1 MNALLDE
8 FGVGDAQE
16 RDESWRYSKA
26 ALRALS
32 QQEFA
37 LALGDAALSSAL
49 IERFDWPETRGS
61 RLVFINGRIAE
72 RYSDGAAVESALQI
86 AHENERVALTIAA
99 TLDRPLHLVY
109 VNVPGAQRSR
119 WTASCDVDV
128 HAGNATLI
136 EQHISDPS
144 ADMLG
149 SLTSNISV
157 ASGADLHII
166 TQSDL
171 ADSASLYRRSI
182 AHIDGV
188 LRTTHALAGGRLQ
201 RFDLACR
208 LNKPKSRYD
217 GRGVFALRGRQHV
230 DVHLDIRHSARNT
243 SSDILWRGIADQR
256 SRGILHGAIT
266 VAQGADGADAQL
278 QTKNILLSANAEIDA
293 QPVLEIY
300 ADEVKASHGAT
311 VGQLDE
317 RALFYLR
324 SRGVPASD
332 ARTMLISGFANEALG
347 FVDGPIRARLD
358 AWLAQHLQLTVEPT
372 S

>member
-8 FGVGDAQE
+8 FGVGDEQE
-16 RDESWRYSKA
+16 RDESWRYSRT

-32 QQEFA
+32 QQDFQPA
-37 LALGDAALSSAL
+37 ATDAELSPAL
-49 IERFDWPETRGS
+49 IEQFDWQDTRGS
-61 RLVFINGRIAE
+61 RLAFINGKIAE
-72 RYSDGAAVESALQI
+72 RYSDVIAVESALSISQEKDRI
-86 AHENERVALTIAA
+86 ALTLSS
-99 TLDRPLHLVY
+99 TLDRPLHLVF
-109 VNVPGAQRSR
+109 VNAPGAERTR
-119 WTASCDVDV
+119 WTSSCDIDV
-128 HAGNATLI
+128 RAGRATLI
-136 EQHISDPS
+136 EQHVGDVG
-144 ADMLG
+144 ADVLG
-149 SLTSNISV
+149 SLTSSINV
-157 ASGADLHII
+157 AADAELHVV
-166 TQSDL
+166 TLSDL
-171 ADSASLYRRSI
+171 ADASSLYRRST
-182 AHIDGV
+182 ANIDGT

-201 RFDLACR
+201 RFDLVHR
-208 LNKPKSRYD
+208 LNELDSRYD

-230 DVHLDIRHSARNT
+230 DVHLDVRHVARDT

-266 VAQGADGADAQL
+266 VAQRADGADAQL

-324 SRGVPASD
+324 SRGVQMSD
-332 ARTMLISGFANEALG
+332 ARAMLIAGFAHEAFEFAGDTLR
-347 FVDGPIRARLD
+347 PRLD
-358 AWLAQHLQLTVEPT
+358 AWLTRHLAMEPT

>member
-16 RDESWRYSKA
+16 RDESWRYSKT

-37 LALGDAALSSAL
+37 PAVGGAALSEGL
-49 IERFDWPETRGS
+49 IRQFDWAETRGS
-61 RLVFINGRIAE
+61 RLVFVNGQVADQYSDISAIESAVRITLSDGRIA
-72 RYSDGAAVESALQI
+72 
-86 AHENERVALTIAA
+86 LTIMSAS
-99 TLDRPLHLVY
+99 DRPLHLVHI
-109 VNVPGAQRSR
+109 NLPGAQQSR
-119 WTASCDVDV
+119 WTLTCDIDASFDS
-128 HAGNATLI
+128 TII
-136 EQHISDPS
+136 EQHIGESGTDV
-144 ADMLG
+144 LG
-149 SLTSNISV
+149 SLLSSINV
-157 ASGADLHII
+157 AADAKLHLI
-166 TQSDL
+166 TLGDFS
-171 ADSASLYRRSI
+171 DSASIYRRVDAKACGI
-182 AHIDGV
+182 

-201 RFDLACR
+201 RFDMAVDLTETTA
-208 LNKPKSRYD
+208 RYEA
-217 GRGVFALRGRQHV
+217 RGVFAVRGRQHV
-230 DVHLDIRHSARNT
+230 DVHLDVRHTARDT

-256 SRGILHGAIT
+256 GRGILHGAIT

-324 SRGVPASD
+324 SRGVSAAE
-332 ARTMLISGFANEALG
+332 ARNMLISGFANEAFG
-347 FVDGPIRARLD
+347 FVENDLRARLD
-358 AWLAQHLQLTVEPT
+358 AWLERRLQLKDQT